1 MQRREFLAMAAAGR
15 DITSLGARGDGSG
28 DNREAI
34 QRAIDELHAAGGGV
48 VRIPA
53 GRFRSGAL
61 RLKSGV
67 AIYLD
72 HGAVLQASS
81 DPGAYAVR
89 RPTPRVPPDGW
100 GSAFLLAE
108 GAERVAIL
116 GSGTICGAGLAKPR
130 PPGGRLQPFRPRLVA
145 FEGCKE
151 VLVDGVTLSDSDRW
165 TLHFYHCDHVRAGGL
180 RISAAYNIVNTDG
193 IDVDGCRN
201 VVISGCEIV
210 AGDDCIVLKTT
221 NYLGE
226 PRAMENVTV
235 SNCVLSTRA
244 NALKVG
250 TETHADIQNIAF
262 ANCVVYG
269 EGDVRPHSAVAL
281 EMVDGA
287 RLGCVSVSNITAR
300 RVKAAVFLRLGA
312 RTRPADGSPA
322 PRLHDV
328 VIQNVVATDGDLAS
342 SVAGVPGLDI
352 ENVTLSDI
360 RMVQEGGGSAELAR
374 RPAPERESAYP
385 NPTMFGALPAAGLYL
400 RHARAVTVRNLDVS
414 CLRPDAR
421 PTLVA
426 DDVKDLIVE
435 GVRRDGR
442 PVPHGF

>member
-1 MQRREFLAMAAAGR
+1 M
-15 DITSLGARGDGSG
+15 
-28 DNREAI
+28 
-34 QRAIDELHAAGGGV
+34 
-48 VRIPA
+48 
-53 GRFRSGAL
+53 
-61 RLKSGV
+61 
-67 AIYLD
+67 
-72 HGAVLQASS
+72 
-81 DPGAYAVR
+81 
-89 RPTPRVPPDGW
+89 
-100 GSAFLLAE
+100 
-108 GAERVAIL
+108 
-116 GSGTICGAGLAKPR
+116 
-130 PPGGRLQPFRPRLVA
+130 
-145 FEGCKE
+145 
-151 VLVDGVTLSDSDRW
+151 
-165 TLHFYHCDHVRAGGL
+165 
-180 RISAAYNIVNTDG
+180 
-193 IDVDGCRN
+193 
-201 VVISGCEIV
+201 
-210 AGDDCIVLKTT
+210 
-221 NYLGE
+221 
-226 PRAMENVTV
+226 
-235 SNCVLSTRA
+235 
-244 NALKVG
+244 
-250 TETHADIQNIAF
+250 
-262 ANCVVYG
+262 
-269 EGDVRPHSAVAL
+269 
-281 EMVDGA
+281 
-287 RLGCVSVSNITAR
+287 VSNITAR

-385 NPTMFGALPAAGLYL
+385 TMFGALPAAGLYL